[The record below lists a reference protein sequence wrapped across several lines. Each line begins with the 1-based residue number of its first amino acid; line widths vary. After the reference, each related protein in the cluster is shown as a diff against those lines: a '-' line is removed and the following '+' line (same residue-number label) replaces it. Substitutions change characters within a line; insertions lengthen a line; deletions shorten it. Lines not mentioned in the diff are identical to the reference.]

1 MIQTVERYTSR
12 AATELTVR
20 LGLFRRL
27 TPVSHSFGIPRGKP
41 VDRHYIESFVAA
53 HRADIRGQVLEGGG
67 YVCYARRFGED
78 DLVDQVDI
86 LYPKPG
92 FPDGT
97 LVGDLATGE
106 NIATEAYDCLLLTQ
120 VFPCIYDIR
129 GAAETC
135 LRALKPGGVLLAT
148 LGGIGQLPAVDKR
161 EWGSYWRFTDDS
173 ARELFGSVFG
183 EENIAVETFGNV
195 LAACALLQCLS
206 SEDLAAHE
214 LDHHDPE
221 YQVTVAVRAVK
232 PGPSTQA

>member
-1 MIQTVERYTSR
+1 MIQAVERYTSR
-12 AATELTVR
+12 AATEVAVR

-27 TPVSHSFGIPRGKP
+27 RPISHTFGIPRGKP
-41 VDRHYIESFVAA
+41 VDRHYIERFVAA
-53 HRADIRGQVLEGGG
+53 HRADIRGRVLEGGG
-67 YVCYARRFGED
+67 YVCYARQFGD
-78 DLVDQVDI
+78 HRVTQLDI

-92 FPDGT
+92 FADGT

-135 LRALKPGGVLLAT
+135 LRALRPGGVLLAT

-173 ARELFGSVFG
+173 ARRLFGGVFG
-183 EENIAVETFGNV
+183 EDNIEVETFGNV

-206 SEDLAAHE
+206 STDLAAHE